1 MIGKSL
7 KVKTIL
13 LLFPQR
19 RSVQL
24 KDVLGL
30 HSSNFYMRRKR
41 DDSYI
46 LILKTVFMVF
56 FLSFQQIFPLKQL
69 QLPIYVVYSNIG
81 ILIPILFWG
90 NLKSQA
96 FLFWVLHKLHS
107 FHTYL
112 VRHQI
117 ANHVPIWTWH
127 PPSCCCR
134 TTAWKNRPNHL
145 VRRGRPSPCSYC
157 FCP

>member
-56 FLSFQQIFPLKQL
+56 LSFQQIFPLQQL
-69 QLPIYVVYSNIG
+69 QLPKYLSSILQHVYCIS
-81 ILIPILFWG
+81 WG
-90 NLKSQA
+90 NLESQA

-117 ANHVPIWTWH
+117 ANHVPIRTWH

-134 TTAWKNRPNHL
+134 TTARKNRPNHL

>member
-56 FLSFQQIFPLKQL
+56 LSFQQIFPLQQL
-69 QLPIYVVYSNIG
+69 QLPKYLSSILQHVYCI
-81 ILIPILFWG
+81 FWG

-117 ANHVPIWTWH
+117 ANHVPIRTWH

-134 TTAWKNRPNHL
+134 TTARKNRPNHL